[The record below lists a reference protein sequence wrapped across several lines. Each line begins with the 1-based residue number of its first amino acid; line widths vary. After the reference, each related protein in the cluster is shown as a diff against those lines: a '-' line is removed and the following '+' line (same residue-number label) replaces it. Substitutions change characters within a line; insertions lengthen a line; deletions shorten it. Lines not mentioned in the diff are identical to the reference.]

1 MRLIVRSSFLDL
13 LGHLGGLNR
22 LHIVSKVAVSAHLLG
37 VICLVLVDAI
47 RREVFS
53 TLCVVAMI
61 THTLGI
67 MRQVCVRT
75 IRNLPF
81 FTISFSFWFFA
92 GVGLWLVFI
101 LLDLLICLVIR
112 IQKILYR
119 KVVRRLVILKYF
131 SVRTF
136 LTTKMVV

>member
-1 MRLIVRSSFLDL
+1 MIGQIHFSVNVLTHV
-13 LGHLGGLNR
+13 GHN
-22 LHIVSKVAVSAHLLG
+22 VSA
-37 VICLVLVDAI
+37 VY
-47 RREVFS
+47 
-53 TLCVVAMI
+53 VVAMI

-101 LLDLLICLVIR
+101 LLGLLICLVIR

-131 SVRTF
+131 SVRTL